1 MNICFQRFTINLAKE
16 EWEEEL
22 AARLYEN
29 WLIYEWMHGND
40 SK

>member
-1 MNICFQRFTINLAKE
+1 MNICFQRFTINLAK
-16 EWEEEL
+16 EEL